1 MNKSKTCKDGHGHE
15 LAMSSTGLPVDVG
28 DNLQLQFLGANDD
41 ARYYV
46 KVIGYLQDKSL
57 LITAPHVNGKM
68 LTVREGQ
75 RLAGRLLAGSDV
87 IGFTSN
93 VLRICGRPYPY
104 LHLSYPHDMQAITV
118 RKAARVSLTM
128 KGVVRRCEEG
138 EAVDTASQ
146 ALPVIVDDLSTT
158 GARLVTNEFIA
169 EKGELVNITIRV
181 KVAGVEEDLNLVA
194 IVRNVRE
201 EETEDGKLQ
210 LLHGVEF
217 QFTDRSESI
226 LLHAFVYE
234 YLASHGG

>member
-1 MNKSKTCKDGHGHE
+1 M
-15 LAMSSTGLPVDVG
+15 ASTGLPVEIG
-28 DNLQLQFLGANDD
+28 DNLQLQFFGTNED

-57 LITAPHVNGKM
+57 LITAPHVNGKL

-87 IGFTSN
+87 IGFTSSI
-93 VLRICGRPYPY
+93 LRLCGRPYPY
-104 LHLSYPHDMQAITV
+104 LHISYPHDMQAITV

-128 KGVVRRCEEG
+128 KGVVRRCDDG
-138 EAVDTASQ
+138 NADDSTAA
-146 ALPVIVDDLSTT
+146 ALPVVVDDLSTS

-169 EKGELVNITIRV
+169 EKGDLVNITIRV

-194 IVRNVRE
+194 IIRNVRE
-201 EETEDGKLQ
+201 EETEDGNTQ

-217 QFTDRSESI
+217 QFTDRSQSV